1 MIIYPIISFFQQ
13 YYFLVHSFSSKIILI
28 DLTLTKVFSIKV
40 ILIMKMME
48 EKLKIDKISKGT
60 VIDHIDAGYALTILG
75 LTGLDESKNLIT
87 IGVNVSSKKYQTK
100 DMIKIENVFLN
111 ETQMQQISI
120 LSPNASISL
129 IENYK
134 VIEKKKVKIPKIIKK
149 LILCVNQT
157 CISNS
162 DEPINSE
169 FLVLEEK
176 PLKIQCVYCERIYKL
191 EEIVFTSK
199 EKKEKIVKQRIQL

>member
-1 MIIYPIISFFQQ
+1 
-13 YYFLVHSFSSKIILI
+13 
-28 DLTLTKVFSIKV
+28 
-40 ILIMKMME
+40 MKMME

-100 DMIKIENVFLN
+100 DIIKIENVFLN

-134 VIEKKKVKIPKIIKK
+134 VIEKKKVKIPRIIKK

-162 DEPINSE
+162 DEPIDSE

-199 EKKEKIVKQRIQL
+199 EKKEKIVKQKIQL

>member
-1 MIIYPIISFFQQ
+1 MI
-13 YYFLVHSFSSKIILI
+13 
-28 DLTLTKVFSIKV
+28 
-40 ILIMKMME
+40 E

-60 VIDHIDAGYALTILG
+60 VIDHIDAGYALTILA

-100 DMIKIENVFLN
+100 DIIKIENVFLN
-111 ETQMQQISI
+111 KIQMQQISI
-120 LSPNASISL
+120 LSPNANISL

-134 VIEKKKVKIPKIIKK
+134 VIEKKKVKLPNIIKE
-149 LILCVNQT
+149 LILCVSQT

-162 DEPINSE
+162 KEPITTE
-169 FLVLEEK
+169 FMVLEEK

-191 EEIVFTSK
+191 EEIVFTTK

>member
-1 MIIYPIISFFQQ
+1 
-13 YYFLVHSFSSKIILI
+13 
-28 DLTLTKVFSIKV
+28 
-40 ILIMKMME
+40 MKMLE

-60 VIDHIDAGYALTILG
+60 VIDHIDAGYAVTILN
-75 LTGLDESKNLIT
+75 LTGIDESKNLMT

-100 DMIKIENVFLN
+100 DIIKIENVFLN

-120 LSPNASISL
+120 LSPNATISL

-134 VIEKKKVKIPKIIKK
+134 VIEKKKVEIPKIIKK

-162 DEPINSE
+162 DEPITTE

-199 EKKEKIVKQRIQL
+199 NKREMKVKQSFQL

>member
-1 MIIYPIISFFQQ
+1 
-13 YYFLVHSFSSKIILI
+13 
-28 DLTLTKVFSIKV
+28 
-40 ILIMKMME
+40 MKMME

-134 VIEKKKVKIPKIIKK
+134 VIEKKKVKIPKIIKR

>member
-1 MIIYPIISFFQQ
+1 
-13 YYFLVHSFSSKIILI
+13 
-28 DLTLTKVFSIKV
+28 
-40 ILIMKMME
+40 MKMME

-60 VIDHIDAGYALTILG
+60 VIDHIEAGYALTILG

-100 DMIKIENVFLN
+100 DIIKIENVFLN

>member
-1 MIIYPIISFFQQ
+1 MS
-13 YYFLVHSFSSKIILI
+13 LLKN
-28 DLTLTKVFSIKV
+28 IKQ
-40 ILIMKMME
+40 K
-48 EKLKIDKISKGT
+48 
-60 VIDHIDAGYALTILG
+60 
-75 LTGLDESKNLIT
+75 
-87 IGVNVSSKKYQTK
+87 
-100 DMIKIENVFLN
+100 VFLN

>member
-1 MIIYPIISFFQQ
+1 M
-13 YYFLVHSFSSKIILI
+13 L
-28 DLTLTKVFSIKV
+28 
-40 ILIMKMME
+40 E

-60 VIDHIDAGYALTILG
+60 VIDHIDAGYALTILN
-75 LTGLDESKNLIT
+75 LTGIDESKDLMT
-87 IGVNVSSKKYQTK
+87 IGVNVLSKKYSTK
-100 DMIKIENVFLN
+100 DIIKIENVFLN

-120 LSPNASISL
+120 LSPNATISL

-134 VIEKKKVKIPKIIKK
+134 VIEKKKVKLPQIIKK
-149 LILCVNQT
+149 LILCENQT

-162 DEPINSE
+162 DEPIDTE

-176 PLKIQCVYCERIYKL
+176 PLKIQCIYCERIYKL

-199 EKKEKIVKQRIQL
+199 EKKEKKVIQSLQL